1 MPMSARETA
10 EFLLQV
16 GRLMQAV
23 GYSGGLSPAQ
33 WMALRYFSRA
43 NSFSRTPSAF
53 AEFQATTRGT
63 ASIVIKEL
71 KAGGYLTQERSKA
84 DGRSI
89 RLQLTAKG
97 NKALARD
104 PFEVLVRA
112 MEALDRETKLTIHD
126 GLEQVLSFIAAGGAH
141 QRFGVC
147 QNCTYLREE
156 NSSNPANTCAL
167 VQLCRRHKAP
177 IPPDEL
183 NMLCAYFQ
191 PIKPGRAARSPRRR
205 EKQSARF

>member
-16 GRLMQAV
+16 GRFVQAV

-53 AEFQATTRGT
+53 AAFQATTRGT
-63 ASIVIKEL
+63 ASIAIKEL
-71 KAGGYLTQERSKA
+71 KAGGYLTEERSKV
-84 DGRSI
+84 DGRST
-89 RLQLTAKG
+89 RLMLTAKG
-97 NKALARD
+97 KKALARD
-104 PFEVLVRA
+104 PFDVLVRA
-112 MEALDRETKLTIHD
+112 VEVLDKQTKTTIRD
-126 GLEQVLSFIAAGGAH
+126 GLDQVLTFIAAGAAR

-147 QNCTYLREE
+147 ENCTHLCEE
-156 NSSNPANTCAL
+156 NSSNPVNACAL
-167 VQLCRRHKAP
+167 ALVCRRHRAP
-177 IPPDEL
+177 IPPGEL

-191 PIKPGRAARSPRRR
+191 PTKQGQAARSPRRR
-205 EKQSARF
+205 QKRSAGF